1 MISFWVLDASRITI
15 GIEHIKNAEN
25 NCRFLLKP
33 NSLQIS
39 DIVDMH
45 IIRLNHWTKLE
56 KISELDNICVCKMI
70 NSLNGEKRF
79 CLKLFVSKKLTPL
92 F

>member
-1 MISFWVLDASRITI
+1 MLEDSNITI
-15 GIEHIKNAEN
+15 GIEHIKNAEKSCN
-25 NCRFLLKP
+25 LLLKP

-45 IIRLNHWTKLE
+45 IIRLNHCTEFAKT
-56 KISELDNICVCKMI
+56 SELDNICVCKMK

-79 CLKLFVSKKLTPL
+79 CLKLLVPKK
-92 F
+92 